1 METNNLNAKIINLD
15 EVETTS
21 QLMNAV
27 DMEEVLQFTKVNQS
41 QDKALF
47 LQRFEFGEV
56 GFERKSDWMRL
67 VNKLNHY
74 DETQLKN
81 MITGRNK
88 KSLDWGGMT
97 VSRTDITYS
106 EDGFQIDF
114 AEPVQLLLE
123 TIGDKAVVVEVS
135 QLKGEITYEW
145 SYYRNSHQDL
155 GNYAGVL
162 EVYIHNVE
170 IIK

>member
-1 METNNLNAKIINLD
+1 MNAKILKLD
-15 EVETTS
+15 EIETTS
-21 QLMNAV
+21 NLMNAV
-27 DMEEVLQFTKVNQS
+27 EMEEVLQFTKANQS
-41 QDKALF
+41 QERALY
-47 LQRFEFGEV
+47 LQTFEFGEI

-67 VNKLNHY
+67 VNKLNKY
-74 DETQLKN
+74 DETQLIN
-81 MITGRNK
+81 MITGRK
-88 KSLDWGGMT
+88 KSSDWGGMI
-97 VSRTDITYS
+97 VSRADINYT

-145 SYYRNSHQDL
+145 LHYRNSRHEEL
-155 GNYAGVL
+155 GGYAGIL